1 MAKPATEFN
10 NTQLKKAHRGLGQ
23 GRCRACVEA
32 ASALEVAER
41 AAAQE
46 KKMIDARSRVAAAE
60 RAYSNAKDAKNS
72 GATAAERLAAITKTA
87 RCHSTAAHSAPAGPA
102 WPRVRVRLTLGSR
115 VRVRDPNP
123 NPRP

>member
-1 MAKPATEFN
+1 LAKPATEFN

-72 GATAAERLAAITKTA
+72 GATAAERLAAN
-87 RCHSTAAHSAPAGPA
+87 AAMCALEAELVTGLKPM
-102 WPRVRVRLTLGSR
+102 RLGGR
-115 VRVRDPNP
+115 GRGGRG
-123 NPRP
+123 RGR